1 MVETIAAKVER
12 ALVANPDLDLLVMAG
27 GVAANSLLRER
38 MSQLME
44 KRGGRT
50 VMPGRA
56 LCTDNAAMV
65 AYAAWLIAREGWQHE
80 LRMETIPRGKA
91 IPDDM
96 IFREL

>member
-1 MVETIAAKVER
+1 MER
-12 ALVANPDLDLLVMAG
+12 ALAANPDLDLLIMAG

-38 MSQLME
+38 MAQLME
-44 KRGGRT
+44 KRGGHT
-50 VMPGRA
+50 IMPGRA

-65 AYAAWLIAREGWQHE
+65 AYASWLIAREGWLHD

-96 IFREL
+96 VFREL

>member
-1 MVETIAAKVER
+1 
-12 ALVANPDLDLLVMAG
+12 MAYPTPHSTLIQI
-27 GVAANSLLRER
+27 AANSLLRER
-38 MSQLME
+38 MAQLME

-50 VMPGRA
+50 IMPGRA

-65 AYAAWLIAREGWQHE
+65 AYASWLIAREGWQHD

-96 IFREL
+96 VFREL